1 MTYGSSNA
9 REAIHKSVLTAL
21 ADPTRQFMLEQLRVQ
36 PLAVGELAQHLTVS
50 RPAVSQHLKALKNAH
65 LVREHRDGTRHY
77 YSLDPTGFAALRMY
91 VDSMWQDAL
100 QSFAAYVA
108 EQKGVPPFAAASK
121 KGKTPPVR

>member
-1 MTYGSSNA
+1 MAYGSGQVQ
-9 REAIHKSVLTAL
+9 EPVYKMVLTAL
-21 ADPTRQFMLEQLRVQ
+21 ADPTRQFMLERLRAQ
-36 PLAVGELAQHLTVS
+36 PLAVGELAQQLTVS

-108 EQKGVPPFAAASK
+108 EQKGVAPFAANSK
-121 KGKTPPVR
+121 KA